1 MRLWWWWKGGGFVPD
16 TFSLESGKD
25 MCLEDY
31 NFLLEITNISL
42 MKGVFHQWN
51 VSMHKE
57 YLNTE

>member
-1 MRLWWWWKGGGFVPD
+1 MVVVGGGDLFQ
-16 TFSLESGKD
+16 TLFSLEGGED
-25 MCLEDY
+25 MCVEDY

-42 MKGVFHQWN
+42 MKGVFQRWN